1 MLRKTGRLLLSK
13 ACIAVHVTG
22 RCRGTDLFSLPIS
35 DLILLQLL
43 DSQQIIMFSYCGC
56 CRFLNS
62 LSPLLF
68 LTEEKRSDMANHPT
82 FRKIYCDAVPYLF
95 KKVRQVSLSAV
106 ATAKE
111 AVVVSFVP
119 LPAIGQ

>member
-1 MLRKTGRLLLSK
+1 M
-13 ACIAVHVTG
+13 IV
-22 RCRGTDLFSLPIS
+22 
-35 DLILLQLL
+35 
-43 DSQQIIMFSYCGC
+43 FSYCGC

-95 KKVRQVSLSAV
+95 KKVRQVSLSVV
-106 ATAKE
+106 ATVKE
-111 AVVVSFVP
+111 VMVVTFVP

>member
-1 MLRKTGRLLLSK
+1 M
-13 ACIAVHVTG
+13 IV
-22 RCRGTDLFSLPIS
+22 
-35 DLILLQLL
+35 
-43 DSQQIIMFSYCGC
+43 FSYCGC

-95 KKVRQVSLSAV
+95 KKVKQVSLSVV